1 MAHLCP
7 TNSVGGESIY
17 HIDTISSELEQ
28 IVFRVSNH
36 IPVCIVSGKDFEFY
50 IIELDCLDY
59 ILCSWVRNHRHYPY
73 YNIVQN
79 SNLDC
84 VVYGRLIVGLSL

>member
-17 HIDTISSELEQ
+17 HVNTISSELEQ

-36 IPVCIVSGKDFEFY
+36 MPVCIVSSKDFEFLHNRVRFAW
-50 IIELDCLDY
+50 IISCVLGLETIGIILTI
-59 ILCSWVRNHRHYPY
+59 ILCR
-73 YNIVQN
+73 IVTWT
-79 SNLDC
+79 
-84 VVYGRLIVGLSL
+84 V